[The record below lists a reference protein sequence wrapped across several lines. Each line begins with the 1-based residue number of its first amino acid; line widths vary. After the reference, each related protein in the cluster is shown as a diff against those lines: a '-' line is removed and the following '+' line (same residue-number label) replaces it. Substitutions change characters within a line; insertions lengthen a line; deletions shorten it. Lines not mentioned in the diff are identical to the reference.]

1 MAEYPIYIEGKRAGR
16 LWAQRQ
22 GLYTIFT
29 AKACGTEPVF
39 LQVYGGGKSAPLGR
53 LLPRGGE
60 LFLTRRMTRNDMRC
74 WPENIE
80 YAGDRNPAGE
90 KRSQALDSP
99 PQEAGKTKTD
109 EKDRVWYAQ
118 RNGVLLCPGEGLIA
132 LPAALRDKRGVLS
145 RIRVINGKE
154 YLVFRR

>member
-1 MAEYPIYIEGKRAGR
+1 MAEYPIYIMGKRAGW
-16 LWAQRQ
+16 LCAQKQ
-22 GLYTIFT
+22 GLYTLFT
-29 AKACGTEPVF
+29 ARACGTEPVF
-39 LQVYGGGKSAPLGR
+39 LQVYGEGKSAPLGR

-60 LFLTRRMTRNDMRC
+60 LFLSRRMTRNDMRC

-80 YAGDRNPAGE
+80 YAGDRNPTGE
-90 KRSQALDSP
+90 WKQQEQLRQESEEASP
-99 PQEAGKTKTD
+99 AEGG
-109 EKDRVWYAQ
+109 RVWYAQ

>member
-1 MAEYPIYIEGKRAGR
+1 MAEYPIYIKGKRAGR

-39 LQVYGGGKSAPLGR
+39 LRVYGNGKSAPLGR

-60 LFLTRRMTRNDMRC
+60 LFLSRRMTRNDMRC
-74 WPENIE
+74 WPGNIE
-80 YAGDRNPAGE
+80 YAGDGSAQGE
-90 KRSQALDSP
+90 KSSQPQQPP

>member
-1 MAEYPIYIEGKRAGR
+1 MAEYPIYIKGKRAGR
-16 LWAQRQ
+16 LCAQKQ
-22 GLYTIFT
+22 GLYTLFT
-29 AKACGTEPVF
+29 ARACGTEPVF
-39 LQVYGGGKSAPLGR
+39 LQVYGEGKSAPLGR

-60 LFLTRRMTRNDMRC
+60 LFLSRRMTRNDMRC
-74 WPENIE
+74 WPESIE
-80 YAGDRNPAGE
+80 YAGDRNSTGERKQQEQLRQESEEASPAEG
-90 KRSQALDSP
+90 
-99 PQEAGKTKTD
+99 
-109 EKDRVWYAQ
+109 DRVWYAQ

>member
-1 MAEYPIYIEGKRAGR
+1 M
-16 LWAQRQ
+16 
-22 GLYTIFT
+22 
-29 AKACGTEPVF
+29 
-39 LQVYGGGKSAPLGR
+39 S
-53 LLPRGGE
+53 
-60 LFLTRRMTRNDMRC
+60 RRMTRNDMRC

-80 YAGDRNPAGE
+80 YAGDRNPTGE
-90 KRSQALDSP
+90 RKQQEQLRQESEEASP
-99 PQEAGKTKTD
+99 AEG
-109 EKDRVWYAQ
+109 DRVWYAQ

>member
-1 MAEYPIYIEGKRAGR
+1 MAEYPIYIMGKRAGR
-16 LWAQRQ
+16 LCAQKQ
-22 GLYTIFT
+22 GLYTLFT
-29 AKACGTEPVF
+29 ARACGTEPVF

-60 LFLTRRMTRNDMRC
+60 LFLSRRMTRNDMRC

-90 KRSQALDSP
+90 RKQQEPLRQKSEEASP
-99 PQEAGKTKTD
+99 AEG
-109 EKDRVWYAQ
+109 DRVWYAQ

>member
-1 MAEYPIYIEGKRAGR
+1 MAEYPIYIKGKRAGR
-16 LWAQRQ
+16 LCAQKQ
-22 GLYTIFT
+22 GLYTLFT

-60 LFLTRRMTRNDMRC
+60 LFLSRRMTRNDMHC

-90 KRSQALDSP
+90 RKQQELLRQKSEEASP
-99 PQEAGKTKTD
+99 AEG
-109 EKDRVWYAQ
+109 DRVWYAQ